1 VTISPSELTEGK
13 LMMMPKGVAML
24 NEQVEAARDGMQRI
38 PLRGRS

>member
-1 VTISPSELTEGK
+1 MTISPSELTEGK